1 MEFTWSER
9 KRSLNL
15 KQHGIDFLDAVA
27 VFEGL
32 TFTYEDDRF
41 SYREQRFV
49 TLGLLAGIPVS
60 IVHTETEHEIRIIS
74 FRQATRRETQLF
86 FNAIKD

>member
-15 KQHGIDFLDAVA
+15 KQHGVDFIDAPA
-27 VFEGL
+27 VFQGL

-41 SYREQRFV
+41 SYQEQRFV
-49 TLGLLAGIPVS
+49 TLGLLAGVLVS

-74 FRQATRRETQLF
+74 FRQANRREAKIFLD
-86 FNAIKD
+86 AVKD